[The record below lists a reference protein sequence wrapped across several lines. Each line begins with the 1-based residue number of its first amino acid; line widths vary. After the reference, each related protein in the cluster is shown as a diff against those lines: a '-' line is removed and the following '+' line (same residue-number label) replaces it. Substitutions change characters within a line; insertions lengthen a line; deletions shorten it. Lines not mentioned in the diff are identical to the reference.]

1 MLDIFKHRGRKE
13 IEQNSKGGESMSK
26 RVWVWFLVLAFFSL
40 SFSGCYYAGAVKEMK
55 AAEQS
60 FSSLKAQGGEK
71 LVPYEYC
78 SAEKF
83 LENSKMEFG
92 ESDYKQA
99 RIFAT
104 QSKTASEAGLAQ
116 IKK

>member
-1 MLDIFKHRGRKE
+1 MNRRI
-13 IEQNSKGGESMSK
+13 
-26 RVWVWFLVLAFFSL
+26 WVFLLVLAFFSL
-40 SFSGCYYAGAVKEMK
+40 SFSGCYYFSAKKEMN
-55 AAEQS
+55 AAGKS
-60 FSSLKAQGGEK
+60 FSDLKAQGGEK

-83 LENSKMEFG
+83 LEDSRMEWN

-104 QSKTASEAGLAQ
+104 QSKSASEAGLAQ
-116 IKK
+116 IQKKK

>member
-1 MLDIFKHRGRKE
+1 
-13 IEQNSKGGESMSK
+13 MSK
-26 RVWVWFLVLAFFSL
+26 RIWVWFLVLAFFSL
-40 SFSGCYYAGAVKEMK
+40 SFSGCFYGRAVKEMK

-60 FSSLKAQGGEK
+60 FSTLKAQGGEK

-78 SAEKF
+78 KAEKF
-83 LENSKMEFG
+83 LEDSKLEFG

-104 QSKTASEAGLAQ
+104 QSRSASEAGLAQ
-116 IKK
+116 VKK